1 MQIFVNSLVAENIN
15 FIEWL
20 FNNSELKINTLFL
33 SLNNF
38 QTLYYTATLYL
49 LLLLLF
55 LTRPSPLSGPHDKIS
70 CFSGFILG
78 NAQLSIQVLYD
89 FFFFSSKISWMEVK
103 LMILLKEAATTFLM
117 TERFFIA
124 TQSTNNRLSLQ
135 ANILQESKQNKRK
148 RQFSK
153 DRTQQSKTRTLESK
167 MR

>member
-1 MQIFVNSLVAENIN
+1 
-15 FIEWL
+15 
-20 FNNSELKINTLFL
+20 
-33 SLNNF
+33 
-38 QTLYYTATLYL
+38 
-49 LLLLLF
+49 
-55 LTRPSPLSGPHDKIS
+55 
-70 CFSGFILG
+70 
-78 NAQLSIQVLYD
+78 
-89 FFFFSSKISWMEVK
+89 MEVK